1 MDVKMEAAS
10 KGAPIRASRV
20 AALLVLLFVLLPAL
34 LLWLRAGFGLDRC
47 GNVCWLE
54 PDDAIKISPVGGS
67 GGRLDHCDAWGCL
80 GEARRL
86 GVAAAEVV
94 LDRVGG
100 ALGVRRKLWEELCL
114 LRREGE
120 SKPASKP
127 DED

>member
-1 MDVKMEAAS
+1 MRIEAAS

-20 AALLVLLFVLLPAL
+20 TSLLVLLFVLLPAV
-34 LLWLRAGFGLDRC
+34 LLWLRAGLGLDRC

-54 PDDAIKISPVGGS
+54 LDDAIEKSPVSGS
-67 GGRLDHCDAWGCL
+67 GGRLDHCDGWGYL

-100 ALGVRRKLWEELCL
+100 ALGVRPKLWEELCL
-114 LRREGE
+114 LRREGVL
-120 SKPASKP
+120 
-127 DED
+127 